1 MVNWPKQSYF
11 IEITN
16 KCVRFVIKK
25 YCRYCTIIFDSYP
38 SEPTTKDHA
47 HNFRAKKNET
57 GLKVEISAYSKLDVR
72 KEELL
77 SNNMNKQ
84 RFINF
89 LLERFELFDVKTVH
103 ANDYADLCY
112 VSAM

>member
-1 MVNWPKQSYF
+1 M
-11 IEITN
+11 
-16 KCVRFVIKK
+16 IKE
-25 YCRYCTIIFDSYP
+25 YCRYCTIVFDSYP
-38 SEPTTKDHA
+38 SELTTKDHA
-47 HNFRAKKNET
+47 HNFRTKKNGT
-57 GLKVEISAYSKLDVR
+57 GLKVEIRAYSKLDVQR
-72 KEELL
+72 KDELL

-89 LLERFELFDVKTVH
+89 LLERFKLFGVKTVY

>member
-1 MVNWPKQSYF
+1 M
-11 IEITN
+11 
-16 KCVRFVIKK
+16 IKK

-47 HNFRAKKNET
+47 HNFRTKKNET

-89 LLERFELFDVKTVH
+89 LLERFKLFDVKTVH